1 MSTAVA
7 EPEELEATEQVEN
20 VEQADEHT
28 EAAVEQLAQEQS
40 APEQPPAD
48 APDYVR
54 EHYEAILEKEIEVR
68 ALEGNYLDAKEAASE
83 AKKDFE
89 AADRALRSLIARGPD
104 KQRKLPLGDPETP
117 PATDGNVLKPKR
129 IRLLKTVDDE
139 AAKEGQEFDCQ
150 VDEDGDVSILN
161 GAEGR
166 DEPLYLEAEEFE
178 VIEWHDKPAEPAA
191 PVVDD
196 AWRKA
201 PFAELH
207 LTEKQ
212 NELFAAVGV
221 TTIGGLEDLR
231 ADIAMAKAVWP
242 KGIGPAKITDI
253 ENRLIDWL
261 DQNRDRFGEAVA
273 AEAEQ
278 AA

>member
-7 EPEELEATEQVEN
+7 EPEELEATEQQPI
-20 VEQADEHT
+20 EQEP
-28 EAAVEQLAQEQS
+28 EAVESSGQAEQPAQEQP
-40 APEQPPAD
+40 AQQPPAD

-54 EHYEAILEKEIEVR
+54 EHYDAICEKEIEVR
-68 ALEGNYLDAKEAASE
+68 ALEGEYIDLKEQASE

-104 KQRKLPLGDPETP
+104 KQRKLPLGDPEQTTAAEEP
-117 PATDGNVLKPKR
+117 KKAKR

-139 AAKEGQEFDCQ
+139 NAKEGQDFDCQ
-150 VDEDGDVSILN
+150 VDSDGDVSILN
-161 GAEGR
+161 GAEDR

-178 VIEWHDKPAEPAA
+178 VIEWLEPAGPAVA

-212 NELFAAVGV
+212 NDLFAAVGV

-231 ADIAMAKAVWP
+231 AEIAMAKSVWP

-261 DQNRDRFGEAVA
+261 DKNRDRFGEVVEE
-273 AEAEQ
+273 AEAL
-278 AA
+278 A